1 MRKTALVCFLAAGV
15 LCFPAAPGAAA
26 EPATLVVDRDRVQCP
41 NAEFT
46 SIQAAVN
53 AAPPG
58 ALIRI
63 CPDLY
68 TETVVIN
75 KPLALEADPDAVEET
90 IDCFQPTLGELPA
103 DQHAIVDPAGDD
115 FSIAFKLEADNVD
128 LAGFVVQGATVGIDA
143 SDRFSGY
150 RIHHNLIRLN
160 TLFGVDLGSE
170 GTHQSRVDRNCIR
183 DGLRWGLVS
192 ELDDDS
198 LWKFG
203 DGPERDLWNAR
214 DLRNARVDH
223 NNTFRNGGPL
233 LGVGLEAAGPGQR
246 DQVTFDHNVLREELV
261 GIALQNATRSAIVD
275 NEITSSAF
283 RSIYLGGANDGVE
296 IRSNIARGGGAAGV
310 RFARAEFLDVFPPS
324 RNMLVSRNDVSDMGG
339 AGMFVAAD
347 SLTGST
353 ISENTT
359 SENRGNGIAFARGNT
374 GNVVLRNQSDNNR
387 AVGILAGLGATG
399 NRFDH
404 NSMHGNA
411 LFDASDLNTPL
422 NEWIG
427 NDCDTDSPAG
437 MLCVD

>member
-1 MRKTALVCFLAAGV
+1 MRKTALVCLLAAGV
-15 LCFPAAPGAAA
+15 LWFPAPHGAAA
-26 EPATLVVDRDRVQCP
+26 EPATLVVDRDGVQCP

-46 SIQAAVN
+46 SIQAAVD

-68 TETVVIN
+68 TETVVID
-75 KPLALEADPDAVEET
+75 KPLALQADPDAVEA
-90 IDCFQPTLGELPA
+90 IDCFEPTLGALPA
-103 DQHAIVDPAGDD
+103 DQQAIVDPAGDD

-170 GTHQSRVDRNCIR
+170 GTHQSRVDHNCIR
-183 DGLRWGLVS
+183 DALRWGLVS

-198 LWKFG
+198 LWTFG
-203 DGPERDLWNAR
+203 DGPERELWNAR

-223 NNTFRNGGPL
+223 NNTFRNGGPVF
-233 LGVGLEAAGPGQR
+233 GVGLEAVGPGQR
-246 DQVTFDHNVLREELV
+246 DQVTFDHNVSRDDLV

-275 NEITSSAF
+275 NQITSSVF

-296 IRSNIARGGGAAGV
+296 VRSNIVRGGGGAGV
-310 RFARAEFLDVFPPS
+310 RFARAEFVDVFPPS
-324 RNMLVSRNDVSDMGG
+324 RNVLVSQNDVSGMGG

-359 SENRGNGIAFARGNT
+359 SENRGNGIAFFSGNT
-374 GNVVLRNQSDNNR
+374 DNDVLGNQSDNNGL
-387 AVGILAGLGATG
+387 VGIIAGLGATG
-399 NRFDH
+399 NRFEH

-411 LFDASDLNTPL
+411 LFDARDLNTPL
-422 NEWIG
+422 NEWSG